1 MLGLLGALPLGSMS
15 GPSGFGVKNPLD
27 QSGTGGPAVAA
38 GIQEIIRRPEFQGS
52 RWGMR
57 FCSLRSGEDLYAM
70 NTDQLFI
77 AGSSFKI
84 FPAGTAFSTL
94 GDGYRFRTRL
104 HRTGPIVRGVLKGD
118 LVLVA
123 GGDLLLGGRVQR
135 GGRLSLPDPDHTY
148 NAKRLAGDPL
158 GTLRDLARQVRAQG
172 IRRVEGGVLVDA
184 SLFRQGLE
192 DVFSDGMKAAVSPMM
207 VNDNVV
213 DVSVRPGARVGTPG
227 LVRLSPDLGY
237 VRITNEV
244 TTIAA
249 GTADARRLT
258 FTGDVTNPDGTHQ
271 VRLAGDAV
279 LGGQEQFIAYHV
291 PEPTR
296 FAEIAFTNALQD
308 AGVGVDADRQAA
320 TDRDRRAAYA
330 KTRDLLVEH
339 LSPPLSEEVKVML
352 KVSSNVHTVHFPYLV
367 GAIAGH
373 EARNAKQRGDELQSR
388 LFRQAGLDPNPP
400 GASDVKYT
408 PDFFIGFLR
417 HMARQPYFHAFHR
430 AMPIMG
436 RDGTLAGVQVDSP
449 AAGHVYAKTGTAGTT
464 SPATG
469 KPLLTKALAGYIEL
483 PDGSW
488 TAFAAFMEQEAASAD
503 LLTVAGQALGE
514 IATVVYNETSPS

>member
-1 MLGLLGALPLGSMS
+1 
-15 GPSGFGVKNPLD
+15 
-27 QSGTGGPAVAA
+27 
-38 GIQEIIRRPEFQGS
+38 
-52 RWGMR
+52 
-57 FCSLRSGEDLYAM
+57 
-70 NTDQLFI
+70 
-77 AGSSFKI
+77 
-84 FPAGTAFSTL
+84 
-94 GDGYRFRTRL
+94 
-104 HRTGPIVRGVLKGD
+104 
-118 LVLVA
+118 
-123 GGDLLLGGRVQR
+123 
-135 GGRLSLPDPDHTY
+135 
-148 NAKRLAGDPL
+148 
-158 GTLRDLARQVRAQG
+158 
-172 IRRVEGGVLVDA
+172 
-184 SLFRQGLE
+184 
-192 DVFSDGMKAAVSPMM
+192 MKAAVSPMM

-213 DVSVRPGARVGTPG
+213 DVSVRPGARVGAPG

-237 VRITNEV
+237 VRIINEV

-258 FTGDVTNPDGTHQ
+258 LTGDAANPDGTRQ

-296 FAEIAFTNALQD
+296 FAEIAFTHALQG
-308 AGVGVDADRQAA
+308 AGVGVDADRRAA
-320 TDRDRRAAYA
+320 TDRDRRVADD
-330 KTRDLLVEH
+330 KTRSLLVEH
-339 LSPPLSEEVKVML
+339 VSPPLSEEVKVML

-400 GASDVKYT
+400 GASEVKYT

-469 KPLLTKALAGYIEL
+469 KPLLAKALAGYIEL

-488 TAFAAFMEQEAASAD
+488 AAFAAFMEQEAASAD

-514 IATVVYNETSPS
+514 IATVVYNETSLS